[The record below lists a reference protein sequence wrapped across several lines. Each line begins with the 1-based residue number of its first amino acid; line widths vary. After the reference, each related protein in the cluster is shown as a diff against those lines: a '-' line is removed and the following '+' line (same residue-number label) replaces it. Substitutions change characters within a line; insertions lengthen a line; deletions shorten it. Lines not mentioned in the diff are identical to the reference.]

1 MVIFNDD
8 ASFAVKYLK
17 ESVRQVDENKVTPDA
32 LKIWLEL
39 SRDPANYK
47 VNNIQK
53 KIGLQLGANAGD
65 FVYYYKSD
73 NLNGVSLNPQD
84 ISVGNTMAS
93 GKRRSRDIKL
103 RSKYTRTRA
112 LFRE

>member
-17 ESVRQVDENKVTPDA
+17 ESVLHLDENKVTPDA

-39 SRDPANYK
+39 SRDPADYK
-47 VNNIQK
+47 VNNIQ

-73 NLNGVSLNPQD
+73 NLNGV
-84 ISVGNTMAS
+84 
-93 GKRRSRDIKL
+93 
-103 RSKYTRTRA
+103 
-112 LFRE
+112 